1 MQIIV
6 VLNNH
11 ARAKLCG
18 RNRHA
23 ADSLLEEIPI
33 KWGRQNEDKPL
44 VRRARGSNTLVYT
57 ELGLLQSA
65 GEGLSRIHGR
75 AVPCRLEYS
84 VEARIT
90 LIDTR
95 GGFMRSGKYESSD
108 KSSAGTAITFLMIGI
123 GAGALVALMLA
134 PKSGKQLRRDIRRTY
149 DDARDTLQDWSE
161 DAIDRVND
169 VVDRSTEWAEELREV
184 AREKTAPIAK
194 AMKRD

>member
-1 MQIIV
+1 
-6 VLNNH
+6 
-11 ARAKLCG
+11 
-18 RNRHA
+18 
-23 ADSLLEEIPI
+23 
-33 KWGRQNEDKPL
+33 
-44 VRRARGSNTLVYT
+44 
-57 ELGLLQSA
+57 
-65 GEGLSRIHGR
+65 
-75 AVPCRLEYS
+75 
-84 VEARIT
+84 
-90 LIDTR
+90 
-95 GGFMRSGKYESSD
+95 MRSGKYESSD

-169 VVDRSTEWAEELREV
+169 VVDRSTEWAEELREA